1 MATHNTIADSDEE
14 DDFTPGQ
21 SPAKPQ
27 TPVTA
32 PASRSPTTG
41 NGTDST
47 DPRFFQAIYSEQ
59 QQAVERA
66 APARADHSFDAA
78 DNTSSSISLNAHLH
92 KKTGIENTS
101 SLTSGSD
108 PAPRRPRAARH
119 LVSPGGVTQL
129 SPPARNVAS
138 TMKDVWDIPSS
149 PEATALPMPKRSLLS
164 HATGYSTTFAKYAN
178 AGRAFSP
185 TPEAA
190 PSSGLSDPP
199 VEATVEGD
207 DVATPPRPADQQW
220 PQHAGVGSPTQQNSP
235 TRISEAR
242 HCPVSGQKPTAPL
255 ASDSLSS
262 EQPAS
267 MPGMAA
273 ICIEPTTLSTS
284 QRALYQSLHPSPE
297 EEVVQEFDG
306 AAHFKQA
313 MSGMRSSGATTIAY
327 ATPSQWQKSSH
338 PVVVEPKEASSPV
351 TSRKKRAR
359 VLVDAEPVSSPDLL
373 AMEERPGKRGKTAK
387 RKTDKAT
394 ARRSATRQVKDSDDD
409 DEDEGAGQD
418 DEDDEFTAEAYQPRP
433 SWRRAIGARLRG
445 VEGNAEEEEQMAAI
459 AAATHVAETQK
470 SPKALLSAESDSPP
484 PRKKRGR
491 PKKAEM
497 PTTPQVN
504 EPLSEDQPQIVEDA
518 QGPSDTTDQA
528 VDALETDQHAQA
540 PPAEATKPGK
550 RKRGRPRKSDQAA
563 TPKAAPVEIP
573 VESPVVCAD
582 DVTSG
587 TMMDGAA
594 TDGPAGGLP
603 EEDVPA
609 VTPRARVDKR
619 ALGDASGNPI
629 KSGDDVVKM
638 DKVETQEHQRD
649 ERDATPAKPKA
660 AESTAT
666 STKRESQLPVTPQAG
681 KPLYRVGLSKR
692 SRIAPLLKSL
702 RKT

>member
-1 MATHNTIADSDEE
+1 MATHNIIADSDEE

-21 SPAKPQ
+21 SPTKPQ
-27 TPVTA
+27 TPVIA

-66 APARADHSFDAA
+66 APVPADHSFDAA
-78 DNTSSSISLNAHLH
+78 DNTSSSISLNAHLQ

-101 SLTSGSD
+101 SLTSVSD
-108 PAPRRPRAARH
+108 PAPRRPRAAH
-119 LVSPGGVTQL
+119 LVSPGGVTQP
-129 SPPARNVAS
+129 SPPAGNVAS

-149 PEATALPMPKRSLLS
+149 PEATALPMPKRSLIS
-164 HATGYSTTFAKYAN
+164 HATGHGTTFTKYAN
-178 AGRAFSP
+178 AGRGFSP

-199 VEATVEGD
+199 IEAMPERN
-207 DVATPPRPADQQW
+207 DVATPPHPADQQW
-220 PQHAGVGSPTQQNSP
+220 PQHAGLGSPTQQNSP

-242 HCPVSGQKPTAPL
+242 QCPVSGQKPTAPL
-255 ASDSLSS
+255 ASDSLLSD
-262 EQPAS
+262 QPAS
-267 MPGMAA
+267 MPGVAA

-284 QRALYQSLHPSPE
+284 QRALYQSLHPSPDE
-297 EEVVQEFDG
+297 EAMQDFDG

-313 MSGMRSSGATTIAY
+313 MSGMGSSGATTIAY
-327 ATPSQWQKSSH
+327 ATPSQWRKSSH
-338 PVVVEPKEASSPV
+338 PVVVEPKEASSPA

-359 VLVDAEPVSSPDLL
+359 VLVDAEPASSPDLL
-373 AMEERPGKRGKTAK
+373 AVEERPGKRGKTAK

-409 DEDEGAGQD
+409 DEDDGAG
-418 DEDDEFTAEAYQPRP
+418 EDDDDDDFTAEAYQPRP

-470 SPKALLSAESDSPP
+470 TPMVLLAAESDSPP

-504 EPLSEDQPQIVEDA
+504 EPLSDGQPQIVEDA
-518 QGPSDTTDQA
+518 KRPSDTTLQA
-528 VDALETDQHAQA
+528 VDAFETDQHAQA
-540 PPAEATKPGK
+540 PPAEAAKPGK

-563 TPKAAPVEIP
+563 TPKAAPIEVP
-573 VESPVVCAD
+573 VETPVVCVD
-582 DVTSG
+582 DITSG
-587 TMMDGAA
+587 TTMDGAA

-603 EEDVPA
+603 DEDVPA
-609 VTPRARVDKR
+609 VTPHARGDKR

-629 KSGDDVVKM
+629 KSADDVVKL
-638 DKVETQEHQRD
+638 DKVETQEEH
-649 ERDATPAKPKA
+649 ERNERGATPAKPKA
-660 AESTAT
+660 AKSTAT
-666 STKRESQLPVTPQAG
+666 STKREPQLPVTPQAG